1 MAPAN
6 GLFTLN
12 VISDGVVQI
21 IGKVY
26 GFAVKRSGGE
36 MGGSYSLSVRL
47 FAGDNKERLVKI
59 SNSDEDG
66 SIRSLKSLE
75 KKLLKICEAEGVF
88 AK

>member
-12 VISDGVVQI
+12 VISDSVVQI

-26 GFAVKRSGGE
+26 GFAIKRRGGE

-47 FAGDNKERLVKI
+47 FAGYNKEQLVKI